1 MTAQNITSLFL
12 RPRTFSAGAL
22 RDAASSAEGRHG
34 DFALAAGHRLNA
46 IGSLTGRSS
55 SGTRCLRLIG
65 STSRS
70 APAARRR
77 WRDADLDP
85 AAAPT
90 GSIRAIDLLR
100 NDAFG
105 TEQAGVREDDR
116 ASSTMC
122 SLNRMPASVL
132 RNSRASAFLR
142 SRNGRSQ
149 ILAVMLDEV
158 EGIEDRGVRSLP
170 AAQLFEP

>member
-1 MTAQNITSLFL
+1 MVRTQISLIGLCSLMTAQNITSLFL

-100 NDAFG
+100 NDTRGTDPTTMREHHSEAFV
-105 TEQAGVREDDR
+105 EKDARLGV
-116 ASSTMC
+116 T
-122 SLNRMPASVL
+122 
-132 RNSRASAFLR
+132 
-142 SRNGRSQ
+142 Q
-149 ILAVMLDEV
+149 
-158 EGIEDRGVRSLP
+158 
-170 AAQLFEP
+170 